1 MPLPLLLAAATLGE
15 TPDRAPTAADHAIAQ
30 LCHDVHF
37 VAYSTAPPATGH
49 IVESMTWDPARSA
62 YVIHGPILAQMLGN
76 PGVSQIPGSAAEA
89 AQGVYQIAV
98 RSDPSPPIDRFCQYN
113 FQERADCDAHGDITY
128 TQSYTGCDLQT
139 LTHTVRLTPDFA
151 GALPLLDIR
160 FEDVQGVLTN
170 PFYLSANSDLRLR
183 IR

>member
-1 MPLPLLLAAATLGE
+1 MPLPLLLAAATLAPS
-15 TPDRAPTAADHAIAQ
+15 PDRPPGGADNRIAQ
-30 LCHDVHF
+30 LCRDVHF
-37 VAYSTAPPATGH
+37 VAYSTAPPAAGH
-49 IVESMTWDPARSA
+49 IEESMIWNPARRA

-76 PGVSQIPGSAAEA
+76 PGVSQIPGSPAEA
-89 AQGVYQIAV
+89 AQMQYQLAV
-98 RSDPSPPIDRFCQYN
+98 RSEPSRPIDRFCEYN
-113 FQERADCDAHGDITY
+113 FQERADCDAQGNITY

-139 LTHTVRLTPDFA
+139 LTHTVRLTPDSA
-151 GALPLLDIR
+151 GTLPLLDIR